1 MFRNDLLEGRSAL
14 VTGASGGL
22 GVHFARTLARHGA
35 KVVLA
40 ARRLEA
46 LTEVAETIRAG
57 GGDAI
62 PLAMDVRDP
71 DSVSAALSAVAR
83 FADPLTIVV
92 NNAGIAVSKPLL
104 EQTEADWNGVVDTN
118 LTGAWRVAQGAAR
131 LMADHGQ
138 GGSIINIA
146 SILGLRIA
154 GHVPGYAAAKAG
166 LVQLTKAM
174 AFELARHRIR
184 VNAIAP
190 GYIETELN
198 KAFFAS
204 EAGKALLKRVPQRRI
219 GKPEDLDGVLLLLAS
234 EASAFMTGAVVAV
247 DGGHLVGTL

>member
-1 MFRNDLLEGRSAL
+1 MFRNDLLAGRCAL
-14 VTGASGGL
+14 ITGASSGL
-22 GVHFARTLARHGA
+22 GVHFAGTLANYGA
-35 KVVLA
+35 TVVLA
-40 ARRLEA
+40 ARRLDA
-46 LTEVAETIRAG
+46 LTAVAEAIRAKG
-57 GGDAI
+57 GTAI
-62 PLAMDVRDP
+62 PLAMDVCDP
-71 DSVSAALSAVAR
+71 QSVHAALREAAGLAV
-83 FADPLTIVV
+83 PLTIVV

-104 EQTEADWNGVVDTN
+104 EQTEADWSSVVDTN
-118 LTGAWRVAQGAAR
+118 LTGAWRVAQGASR
-131 LMADHGQ
+131 LMVEHGQ

-146 SILGLRIA
+146 SILGLRVA
-154 GHVPGYAAAKAG
+154 GHVPAYASAKAG

-204 EAGKALLKRVPQRRI
+204 ESGKALLKRVPQRRI

-247 DGGHLVGTL
+247 DGGHLVSTL